1 MKALSMNAV
10 YGLRALMYIAAQRE
24 QEGYVSIRKIS
35 EDLDISFHFL
45 TKILQTLTQHHVLH
59 SQRGPAGGVALAKA
73 PEQVTLLEI
82 LYILEGERYFSECF
96 LGLPGCGEQQPCPV
110 HDFWR
115 HITLT
120 MKEKFSHTTLAELSD
135 KVRSGEVRL
144 VSCM

>member
-10 YGLRALMYIAAQRE
+10 YGLRALMYIAAQGER
-24 QEGYVSIRKIS
+24 EGYVNIRKIS

-45 TKILQTLTQHHVLH
+45 TKILQTLTQHHILS
-59 SQRGPAGGVALAKA
+59 SQRGPSGGVALLKS
-73 PEQVTLLEI
+73 PHQTTLLEI
-82 LYILEGERYFSECF
+82 IYILEGDRYFSECF

-115 HITLT
+115 NITMT
-120 MKEKFSHTTLAELSD
+120 MKDKFSRTTLAELSD

-144 VSCM
+144 VSCT